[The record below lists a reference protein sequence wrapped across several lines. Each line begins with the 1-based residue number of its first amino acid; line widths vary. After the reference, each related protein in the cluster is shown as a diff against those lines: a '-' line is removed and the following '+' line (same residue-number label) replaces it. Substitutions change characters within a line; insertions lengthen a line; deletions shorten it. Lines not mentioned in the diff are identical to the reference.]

1 MQLTI
6 DLADGRTLDFDRG
19 DRPREKEPPRGLI
32 PEEIL
37 SASVRNTRS
46 NLVQISDRSVD
57 LVEFNPADP
66 DSVIVIEIKADVRK
80 SRPAQLRARHEIN
93 A

>member
-66 DSVIVIEIKADVRK
+66 DNVIVIEIKADVRK